1 MASYP
6 SPAPRLRCKVPEI
19 KSGTQC
25 RSLQRSRAGTN
36 DLAGAFVFGHVNL
49 LSVVDIR
56 DALRRGESGPIGRV
70 LCPLGTAYKDH
81 VSGSGVGGGWVAAF
95 SGMGRDD
102 QRATAGSLMSGSS
115 LIWLMVRKSRILRC

>member
-1 MASYP
+1 M
-6 SPAPRLRCKVPEI
+6 
-19 KSGTQC
+19 
-25 RSLQRSRAGTN
+25 
-36 DLAGAFVFGHVNL
+36 FGHVNL

-70 LCPLGTAYKDH
+70 LCPLGTANKDH